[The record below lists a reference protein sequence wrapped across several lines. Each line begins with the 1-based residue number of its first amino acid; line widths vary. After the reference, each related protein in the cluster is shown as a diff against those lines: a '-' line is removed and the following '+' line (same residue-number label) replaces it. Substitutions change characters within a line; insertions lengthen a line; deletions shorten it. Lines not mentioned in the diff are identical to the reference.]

1 MQGARDRVGRFM
13 SWCVIAG
20 EVCDLF
26 VACSQAVA
34 VRSETRAGVASVG
47 IGQAVAGGPDTSV
60 ASNVSGRRWCS
71 RPPSGW
77 RSVRGGRVTA
87 GLALPQVPQDR
98 AAVSSVLVAQAWQG
112 FPLAIRTGM
121 TAPRLASAG
130 PAGDVAGHVFA
141 AAGCAVPEGAV
152 VDDAQRAAH
161 LPAGGAVGGVL
172 RQELASE
179 GLQAHG
185 DVGVQGA
192 QRWSKSR
199 WCRCPVQSDAFGA
212 RHSCQAEAGCRPG
225 LGHFLGSSGAPGCYR
240 SPAR

>member
-1 MQGARDRVGRFM
+1 MFSTAIWLEKC
-13 SWCVIAG
+13 SW
-20 EVCDLF
+20 
-26 VACSQAVA
+26 
-34 VRSETRAGVASVG
+34 RSRHCWT
-47 IGQAVAGGPDTSV
+47 
-60 ASNVSGRRWCS
+60 S
-71 RPPSGW
+71 RPS
-77 RSVRGGRVTA
+77 
-87 GLALPQVPQDR
+87 QVPQDR

-112 FPLAIRTGM
+112 FPLVIRTGM

-225 LGHFLGSSGAPGCYR
+225 LGHFLGSSGGRPRGVTALQRADDVCERAVSAISGCR
-240 SPAR
+240 LVVMFSPLCEVVSVRLWLSRGLVTREPESVSRASV